1 MLAND
6 LIATQLAEIQNE
18 VNSLNAEYVLVDTPG
33 QIELFAFRESGLY
46 FVSHFQSDNKATL
59 FIFDG
64 ILVSSPINYVSIS
77 LLASSIKLRLKTPQI
92 NLLTKRDLI
101 IDRLPDILG
110 WSASVESLES
120 ALDKE
125 KDSENSYLSKE
136 FVRSLNRGGFL
147 EEIIAVSSL
156 TMNGMVTLSAS
167 LSRILNQGE
176 EVNS

>member
-1 MLAND
+1 
-6 LIATQLAEIQNE
+6 
-18 VNSLNAEYVLVDTPG
+18 
-33 QIELFAFRESGLY
+33 
-46 FVSHFQSDNKATL
+46 
-59 FIFDG
+59 
-64 ILVSSPINYVSIS
+64 
-77 LLASSIKLRLKTPQI
+77 LASSIKLRLKTPQI

-110 WSASVESLES
+110 WSASIESLES